1 MKQKLNKEKNHLRKK
16 CFEKNHLNFIATLI
30 VLTINAVLLTVV
42 AVLLQQILDI
52 AVNGTVKD
60 IEKMLSMAVV
70 YILVLVLEGLAGRA
84 LRNRF
89 VEKGMRQLKEAVFE
103 RITEK
108 NITSFTVEPVGRYVS
123 ILTNDMISVETN
135 YLQNSFNIVLNILL
149 FILALGIML
158 MYNVVLTLCAI
169 GLVVVSLV
177 VSLLS
182 STRLTKEEQKV
193 SWSNEKYVSLVKDI
207 LSGFTVMKSFRA
219 EKEIARLFG
228 GENRSLEKQKCRR
241 RKTEDAIN
249 LVSTTFGFGVH
260 VGVMMIGAYLALQ
273 GKITAGV
280 LIAFVQLMN
289 YIIGPIQQI
298 PAALANRKAA
308 VGLLDKMLSVTK
320 QPGQKDEGENITD
333 IGKGICFQN
342 VSFGYDC
349 DQTVL
354 KDINIFF
361 EQGKSYAI
369 VGASGSGKSTL
380 LNLLMGGYTGY
391 QGKILFGDRELR
403 QISRSSLYD
412 VVSLVEQNVF
422 LFDSTIENNITMFKD
437 FDKEKVAGA
446 IQRAGLEKLVSER
459 GIHYRCGENGSGLSG
474 GEKQRISIARS
485 LLRNASVLLLDEA
498 TSALDAATSAKV
510 EDMIIRMTE
519 MTRIVITHKLQ
530 EEVLARYDK
539 ILVMQN
545 GNIIAKGS
553 FRELEEN
560 CDYFRQLLFMK

>member
-1 MKQKLNKEKNHLRKK
+1 MKQKLSKEKNYLRKK

-135 YLQNSFNIVLNILL
+135 YLQNSFNIILNILL

-177 VSLLS
+177 VSLIS

-361 EQGKSYAI
+361 EQEKSYAI

-530 EEVLARYDK
+530 GEVLARYDK

>member
-1 MKQKLNKEKNHLRKK
+1 MKEKSRKEKNYLKKK
-16 CFEKNHLNFIATLI
+16 CFEKNHLNFAATLI
-30 VLTINAVLLTVV
+30 VLTINAVLLTAV

-52 AVNGTVKD
+52 AVKGTVKD
-60 IEKMLSMAVV
+60 IEKMLFMAVI
-70 YILVLVLEGLAGRA
+70 YIVVLVLEGLAGRA

-123 ILTNDMISVETN
+123 ILTNDMVSVENN

-193 SWSNEKYVSLVKDI
+193 SQSNEKYVSLVKDI

-228 GENRSLEKQKCRR
+228 DENRSLEKQKCRR

-260 VGVMMIGAYLALQ
+260 VGVMMTGAYLALQ

-308 VGLLDKMLSVTK
+308 VGLLDKMLYVTK
-320 QPGQKDEGENITD
+320 QSEQKDEGENITD
-333 IGKGICFQN
+333 IGRGICFQN

-354 KDINIFF
+354 KDINVFF

-391 QGKILFGDRELR
+391 QGEILLGGRELR

-498 TSALDAATSAKV
+498 TSALDATTSAKV

-530 EEVLARYDK
+530 KEVLARYDK

-553 FRELEEN
+553 FGELEEN